1 MSTEEPRSGW
11 TISDSEWNG
20 FVERCERQ
28 ARRSLYLI
36 PLLQIVPVLVCAVAF
51 LSLDQ
56 RNRSTGGSG
65 WIGPLGR
72 LFWVA
77 IVPINTVLAIR
88 TVRSLRRF
96 ARAVARVRVECGCV
110 CPTCGDACAP
120 RNTDGFAPRC
130 RHGISRD
137 VQGALVECWQAIAR
151 RDMLHAVGRLNAS
164 LPASD
169 APRGVRAR
177 LQRFVLRGSA
187 VAADSERPF
196 RERYLAGLR
205 ASIVFIPMMFVFASM
220 PTLMPTLM
228 GGSYMPVKAVI
239 LALGIAVAAPFFAM
253 SGAAR
258 PAWQERC
265 RACRQLLARLRPV
278 HCTECGSDL
287 SRPAAVESVAQ
298 IKQWRFLGAGVAIFA
313 CTLLGSMAFS
323 LGLGSSLLPTPILVW
338 IAPYTDTSSALS
350 ELETRTLSPEDRSR
364 LAQMLISRAAPGT
377 NFGIGTGRRSH
388 RSSNLVLPAVD
399 AGDLPASS
407 IDDALRATVA
417 LDGTIKQTPK
427 ATDLVLTPHF
437 GDNLFDR
444 SGDVWVVFLGSS
456 FDGAEPVGAST
467 NPIDRWSVD
476 PIWRSGFQRE
486 SHPTEFRVPCPTG
499 ARTARWRVTL
509 VLLPFARRPIF
520 EFASDGSLTLPA
532 NTVRSIEVEGTT
544 SLDG

>member
-151 RDMLHAVGRLNAS
+151 RDMLLAVGRLNAS

-177 LQRFVLRGSA
+177 IQRNMLRA
-187 VAADSERPF
+187 VSTAADTERPF
-196 RERYLAGLR
+196 RQRYRAGLVSSL
-205 ASIVFIPMMFVFASM
+205 AFIPVILMMTGM
-220 PTLMPTLM
+220 PMLM
-228 GGSYMPVKAVI
+228 GGPFLPMMTIPFAAG
-239 LALGIAVAAPFFAM
+239 LFAAAPFFAM
-253 SGAAR
+253 SGATR
-258 PAWQERC
+258 PTTQERC
-265 RACRQLLARLRPV
+265 RACRQLLARVRPSR
-278 HCTECGSDL
+278 CSECGADL
-287 SRPAAVESVAQ
+287 SRPAAIESIAHA
-298 IKQWRFLGAGVAIFA
+298 KQWKFLGVGLAIVMLSFV
-313 CTLLGSMAFS
+313 GSIVVS
-323 LGLGSSLLPTPILVW
+323 LGLGVSMLPTPVLLAV
-338 IAPYTDTSSALS
+338 APYSDSSSALS

-444 SGDVWVVFLGSS
+444 SGDVWVVFLGAS

-499 ARTARWRVTL
+499 ARTARWRVRL